1 MPLEMGPEGAG
12 SRQTTVGGEGAD
24 YLLMTGGGDV
34 ACLLKADG
42 EGICPD
48 TTSEI
53 SLSAGA
59 MATRAH
65 LRPLPRPGAKR
76 ARRGGAIGHH
86 TEARRRRRGN
96 AGSLGPDRHH
106 RHRGADRGEGLALPR
121 LFACVV
127 VIPLHHRR
135 LPGLSVWI
143 GGRLVAWAG

>member
-1 MPLEMGPEGAG
+1 MPLETGPEGAG
-12 SRQTTVGGEGAD
+12 SLQTTVGGEDAG
-24 YLLMTGGGDV
+24 YLLTTGVEDV
-34 ACLLKADG
+34 ASLLKADG

-48 TTSEI
+48 TTSET

-106 RHRGADRGEGLALPR
+106 RHLGVDRGEGLARPR
-121 LFACVV
+121 LFACVA
-127 VIPLHHRR
+127 VIPLRHRH
-135 LPGLSVWI
+135 LPGLLVWT
-143 GGRLVAWAG
+143 GGRLVAWAE